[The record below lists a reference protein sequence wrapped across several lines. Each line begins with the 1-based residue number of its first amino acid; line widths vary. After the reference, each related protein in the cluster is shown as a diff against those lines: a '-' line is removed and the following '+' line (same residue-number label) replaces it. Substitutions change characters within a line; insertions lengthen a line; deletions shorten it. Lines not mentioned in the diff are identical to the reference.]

1 MWLEERKAGLRNSQT
16 LNKSPSQHQRLNT
29 QECGM
34 QAAERRV
41 SLELPRARQP
51 KTSTSLGCESELR
64 PALPPKT
71 GCPLAGHIVCLPFPR
86 GEPLRPYAIPALTF
100 FP

>member
-1 MWLEERKAGLRNSQT
+1 
-16 LNKSPSQHQRLNT
+16 
-29 QECGM
+29 M

-41 SLELPRARQP
+41 SLDLPRPRQH
-51 KTSTSLGCESELR
+51 KTSTSLGWESELR

-71 GCPLAGHIVCLPFPR
+71 GCPLAGLIVCLPFPR
-86 GEPLRPYAIPALTF
+86 GELLRPYPVPALTF